1 MGVPSRARAVL
12 AARNKKGLRR
22 VRTRFLTF
30 ILVFQS
36 VQFLAHWF
44 LYETWTSFWGA
55 TSPPALLRLQVCV
68 ALLSVSFVAAS
79 LLAFRFSNILVR
91 LFYTFA
97 AAWLG
102 LLVYLFLAAC
112 ACWLLYALALLAGLE
127 EAREPLAAVLIS
139 LAVIACLYGIVNAA
153 WTRVHRVTIR
163 LPNLPDAW
171 RGRTAALLS
180 DTHLGHIRNRWFLRR
195 VVNLITRLR
204 PDVVFIAGD
213 VYDGTRVDAN
223 SLAEPWSELSVP
235 LGAYFV
241 AGNHEEFTSRAKYLA
256 ALEQHGIRVLNN
268 EKVIVD
274 GLQIVG
280 VHFSESSDPK
290 RFRSVLQRAAVDRGR
305 TSVLLCHA
313 PHHLDIAE
321 QEGIS
326 LQLSGH
332 THGGQFFPFTRIV
345 SRIYGQY
352 VHGLRRFGNLLVY
365 VTWGAGTWGP
375 PLRIGTQ
382 PEIVLLRFE

>member
-1 MGVPSRARAVL
+1 L
-12 AARNKKGLRR
+12 
-22 VRTRFLTF
+22 RTRILTF

-55 TSPPALLRLQVCV
+55 SSPTALPRLQLAV

-79 LLAFRFSNILVR
+79 LLAFRFSNIVIR

-102 LLVYLFLAAC
+102 LLVYFFLAAC
-112 ACWLLYALALLAGLE
+112 ACWLLYPLTLLAGLHG
-127 EAREPLAAVLIS
+127 ARRPLAVVLFS
-139 LAVIACLYGIVNAA
+139 LAVAACFYGIVNAA
-153 WTRVHRVTIR
+153 WTRVHRVAIR

-180 DTHLGHIRNRWFLRR
+180 DTHLGDVRNRRFLRR
-195 VVNLITRLR
+195 IVRLLTRLR
-204 PDVVFIAGD
+204 PDIVFIPGD
-213 VYDGTRVDAN
+213 VFDGTRAN
-223 SLAEPWSELSVP
+223 LDRLAEPWSSLSVP

-241 AGNHEEFTSRAKYLA
+241 AGNHEEFTSRAKYFT
-256 ALEQHGIRVLNN
+256 ALEKHGIRILNN
-268 EKVIVD
+268 EKVTVD

-280 VHFSESSDPK
+280 VHFSESADPN
-290 RFRSVLQRAAVDRGR
+290 RFRSILQTANVDRGR
-305 TSVLLCHA
+305 AAVLLCHA
-313 PHHLDIAE
+313 PHHLDIPE

-326 LQLSGH
+326 LQVSGH
-332 THGGQFFPFTRIV
+332 THGGQFFPFTRVV

-352 VHGLRRFGNLLVY
+352 AHGLQRFGDMLIYIN
-365 VTWGAGTWGP
+365 WGAGTWGP
-375 PLRIGTQ
+375 PLRVGTQ
-382 PEIVLLRFE
+382 SEIVLLRFE

>member
-1 MGVPSRARAVL
+1 M
-12 AARNKKGLRR
+12 
-22 VRTRFLTF
+22 RTRILTF

-55 TSPPALLRLQVCV
+55 SSPLALSRLQVCV

-79 LLAFRFSNILVR
+79 LLSFRFSNILVR

-102 LLVYLFLAAC
+102 LLVYFFLAAC
-112 ACWLLYALALLAGLE
+112 ACWLLYPVALLVGLHG
-127 EAREPLAAVLIS
+127 AQRPLAVVLFGAAV
-139 LAVIACLYGIVNAA
+139 AACLYGIVNAA
-153 WTRVHRVTIR
+153 WTRVHHATIR

-171 RGRTAALLS
+171 RGRTAALVS
-180 DTHLGHIRNRWFLRR
+180 DTHLGHVRNRRFARR
-195 VVNLITRLR
+195 IVGLLTRLQ
-204 PDVVFIAGD
+204 PDVVFIPGD
-213 VYDGTRVDAN
+213 VYDGTRADLDR
-223 SLAEPWSELSVP
+223 LAEPWSQLSAP
-235 LGAYFV
+235 QGAYFV
-241 AGNHEEFTSRAKYLA
+241 GGNHEEFSSRAKYLM
-256 ALEQHGIRVLNN
+256 ALEKHGIRVLNN
-268 EKVIVD
+268 EKVTVD

-280 VHFSESSDPK
+280 VHFSESADPE
-290 RFRSVLQRAAVDRGR
+290 RFRSILQAAAVDRGCAA
-305 TSVLLCHA
+305 VLLCHA
-313 PHHLDIAE
+313 PHHLAISE

-352 VHGLRRFGNLLVY
+352 VHGLQRFGNLMIY
-365 VTWGAGTWGP
+365 ITWGAGTWGP
-375 PLRIGTQ
+375 PLRVGTQ
-382 PEIVLLRFE
+382 PEIVLLHFE